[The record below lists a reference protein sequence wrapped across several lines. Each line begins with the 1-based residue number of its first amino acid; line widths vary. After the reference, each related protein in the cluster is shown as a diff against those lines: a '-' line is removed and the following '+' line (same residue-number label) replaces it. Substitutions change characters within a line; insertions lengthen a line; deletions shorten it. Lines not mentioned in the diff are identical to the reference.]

1 MITKVNFSL
10 NNKDVYIETDSI
22 KRLVDV
28 LREDFKFTG
37 VKEGCG
43 EGECGACS
51 VIIDGKL
58 INSCLIPIGTLEGS
72 KIITIDGYRETNR
85 YEIIKESFEEVGAVQ
100 CGFCIPGMI
109 MATEVLLSKKPRPSE
124 VDIRE
129 GISGNLCRCTGYNMI
144 VEAIF
149 LASIKGDGLW

>member
-1 MITKVNFSL
+1 MITKVNFNL

-22 KRLVDV
+22 KRLIDV

-72 KIITIDGYRETNR
+72 KIITIDGYRET
-85 YEIIKESFEEVGAVQ
+85 Q
-100 CGFCIPGMI
+100 
-109 MATEVLLSKKPRPSE
+109 
-124 VDIRE
+124 
-129 GISGNLCRCTGYNMI
+129 
-144 VEAIF
+144 
-149 LASIKGDGLW
+149 